1 MNAVQRYGPLVAR
14 VLIAQLF
21 VVAGIGKLVAF
32 AKTAAFMANKS
43 LPMPEALLVA
53 TIVLEVGGGVLLVAG
68 WKTRWVA
75 AALFAFTL
83 IATLVFHP
91 FWAVEPQL
99 AKDDLNNFMKNLAIM
114 GAVLYIVVYAPGPY
128 SLDKDGPTA
137 AGPPAGKKKR

>member
-114 GAVLYIVVYAPGPY
+114 GAVLYIVVYGPGPY